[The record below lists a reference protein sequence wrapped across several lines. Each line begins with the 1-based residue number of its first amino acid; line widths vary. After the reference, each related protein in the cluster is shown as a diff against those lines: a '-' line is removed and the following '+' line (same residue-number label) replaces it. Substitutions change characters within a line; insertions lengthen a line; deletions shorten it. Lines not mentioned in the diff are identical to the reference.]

1 MRLKTDLT
9 VFEPLL
15 IYAVLFFPSVFL
27 FMENSS
33 FILTS
38 ASSVTVYL
46 ITAIPQ
52 IIFIIWILDTK
63 NYSKT
68 EAGMTKI
75 KSSTIPLAIFYTAAL
90 LLFST
95 AFTGL
100 YSRFFYPDRVIS
112 SVTAANEAA
121 AAVRDNFSLLPLY
134 LVVSAVTGYRE
145 ELFFRSYLL
154 NALKNNGRYYIPVIL
169 SSLMFSACHAYQGT
183 AGILL
188 SFSGGIV
195 LSLIFLKHR
204 NIHINA
210 LSHTFFNFFVILS
223 YVFSF

>member
-27 FMENSS
+27 FTENSS
-33 FILTS
+33 LILTS
-38 ASSVTVYL
+38 VSSMTLYL

-52 IIFIIWILDTK
+52 IIFIIWIFNTK
-63 NYSKT
+63 NYSST
-68 EAGMTKI
+68 EAGLIKI
-75 KSSTIPLAIFYTAAL
+75 KSSVIPLAIFYTAAL
-90 LLFST
+90 LLFSA
-95 AFTGL
+95 AFISL
-100 YSRFFYPDRVIS
+100 YSRFFYPDSAIS
-112 SVTAANEAA
+112 SVTAADEAA
-121 AAVRDNFSLLPLY
+121 AAVRDNITLLPMY
-134 LVVSAVTGYRE
+134 LAVSAVTGYRE

-154 NALKNNGRYYIPVIL
+154 NSLKNNGRYFIPVIL

-183 AGILL
+183 AGIFL
-188 SFSGGIV
+188 SFSGGIF
-195 LSLIFLKHR
+195 LSMIFLKHR

>member
-1 MRLKTDLT
+1 MRLKTDFT

-15 IYAVLFFPSVFL
+15 IYAVLFFPSL
-27 FMENSS
+27 FQFSKNNS
-33 FILTS
+33 FILSS
-38 ASSVTVYL
+38 ASSMTVYL

-52 IIFIIWILDTK
+52 IIFIIWILNIK

-68 EAGMTKI
+68 ETGLAKI
-75 KSSTIPLAIFYTAAL
+75 KSSAIPLALFYTAAL

-100 YSRFFYPDRVIS
+100 YSHIFYPDRVIS
-112 SVTAANEAA
+112 SVTAADEAA
-121 AAVRDNFSLLPLY
+121 AAVRDNFTLLPLY
-134 LVVSAVTGYRE
+134 LAVSAVTGYRE

-154 NALKNNGRYYIPVIL
+154 NALKNNGRYYVPVIL

-183 AGILL
+183 TGILL

-223 YVFSF
+223 YLFSF